1 MAAETNELEAA
12 IDRLYQLTPAE
23 FTAARN
29 ALASERKA
37 ARDAAGSTRVRAL
50 AKPTVVAWIVN
61 ILYWKHR
68 GLFDGLVTAM
78 AELAAAQR
86 EAPTGAG
93 ASALREATRR
103 KTEQLQQLVQVAERR
118 LVDAGSQPGPSVLP
132 RVGATLE
139 ALASPRP
146 KGAAGAPHAGR
157 LASELQPSG
166 FDVAL
171 GLGGLEL
178 PPVPVRT
185 REPEAQ
191 EAEPKGDEHESRG
204 AAAARAA
211 RLRLQQAE
219 FEVARMRREASAA
232 ELALEQAE
240 SRLAAATADVAQFE
254 ARLAKARD
262 HAEEKGA
269 LAEEARRALAG
280 ARAGLAAA
288 ERALATAKQGA

>member
-1 MAAETNELEAA
+1 MTAETDELEAA
-12 IDRLYQLTPAE
+12 IDRLYTLTPAE

-29 ALASERKA
+29 ALAGERKSA
-37 ARDAAGSTRVRAL
+37 GDRAGSARVKAL
-50 AKPTVVAWIVN
+50 VKPTLVAWVVN
-61 ILYWKHR
+61 LLYWKHR

-103 KTEQLQQLVQVAERR
+103 KTERLQQLVQVAERR
-118 LVDAGSQPGPSVLP
+118 LVDAGSHPGPSVLQ
-132 RVGATLE
+132 RVSATLE
-139 ALASPRP
+139 ALATPRP
-146 KGAAGAPHAGR
+146 RGAAGAPHAGR
-157 LASELQPSG
+157 LANELQPSG

-178 PPVPVRT
+178 PPVRDPS

-191 EAEPKGDEHESRG
+191 EAEPTGDEDESRD
-204 AAAARAA
+204 AAAAHAA
-211 RLRLQQAE
+211 RLRFQQAE

-232 ELALEQAE
+232 ERALDQAE

-254 ARLAKARD
+254 ARLAKARE
-262 HAEEKGA
+262 HAEEKGV
-269 LAEEARRALAG
+269 LADEARSTLAR

-288 ERALATAKQGA
+288 EGALAVTKQGA

>member
-1 MAAETNELEAA
+1 MAAETDELDAA
-12 IDRLYQLTPAE
+12 IDRLYELTPAE

-37 ARDAAGSTRVRAL
+37 ARDAAGSARVKAL
-50 AKPTVVAWIVN
+50 AKPTLVAWVVN
-61 ILYWKHR
+61 LLYWKHR

-103 KTEQLQQLVQVAERR
+103 KTEKLQQLVQVAERR
-118 LVDAGSQPGPSVLP
+118 LLDAGSQPVPSVLQ
-132 RVGATLE
+132 RVSATLE

-178 PPVPVRT
+178 PPVPARA
-185 REPEAQ
+185 REPETL
-191 EAEPKGDEHESRG
+191 EAEPK
-204 AAAARAA
+204 

-232 ELALEQAE
+232 VQALEQAE
-240 SRLAAATADVAQFE
+240 SRAAAAKADVAQFE

-262 HAEEKGA
+262 QAEEKGA
-269 LAEEARRALAG
+269 LAEQARSALAR

-288 ERALATAKQGA
+288 EGALAATKQGA

>member
-1 MAAETNELEAA
+1 MAVETDELEAA
-12 IDRLYQLTPAE
+12 IDHLFELAPSE

-29 ALASERKA
+29 ALASARMA
-37 ARDAAGSTRVRAL
+37 AGDAAGSARVKAL
-50 AKPTVVAWIVN
+50 AKPTVVAWVVN
-61 ILYWKHR
+61 LLYWRHR
-68 GLFDGLVTAM
+68 GLFDGLVTLM

-103 KTEQLQQLVQVAERR
+103 KTKQLQQLVQVAERR
-118 LVDAGSQPGPSVLP
+118 LVDAGSQPGPSVLQ

-146 KGAAGAPHAGR
+146 KDALGAPHAGR

-178 PPVPVRT
+178 PPVPVRA
-185 REPEAQ
+185 REPEAP
-191 EAEPKGDEHESRG
+191 AEPKRDDV
-204 AAAARAA
+204 ARAE
-211 RLRLQQAE
+211 RLRRQQAE
-219 FEVARMRREASAA
+219 FEVARMRRETSAA
-232 ELALEQAE
+232 ELAVEQAE

-254 ARLAKARD
+254 SRLSRARD

-269 LAEEARRALAG
+269 LAEEARGALAR

-288 ERALATAKQGA
+288 EAVLAATKQGA